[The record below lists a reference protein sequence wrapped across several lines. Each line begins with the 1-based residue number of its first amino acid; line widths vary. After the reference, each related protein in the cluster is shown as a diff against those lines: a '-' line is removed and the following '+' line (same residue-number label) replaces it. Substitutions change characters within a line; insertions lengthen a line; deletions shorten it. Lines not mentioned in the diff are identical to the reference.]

1 MIIFFYVINNELFAH
16 LNARDGVSKLV
27 EEAQVADELKG
38 DASDFRCNSA
48 AVVVIAGLQ
57 GAVHFHPSA
66 LILKREASVDAA
78 VRDQVDES
86 QIGVCGGEARVNCV
100 DLIELKVQRV

>member
-16 LNARDGVSKLV
+16 LNARDGISKLV
-27 EEAQVADELKG
+27 EEAQVTDKLKG
-38 DASDFRCNSA
+38 DASDFRCDTT
-48 AVVVIAGLQ
+48 AVVVKAGLK

-66 LILKREASVDAA
+66 LILKGEASADAV

-86 QIGVCGGEARVNCV
+86 QVGVCGGEARVNCV